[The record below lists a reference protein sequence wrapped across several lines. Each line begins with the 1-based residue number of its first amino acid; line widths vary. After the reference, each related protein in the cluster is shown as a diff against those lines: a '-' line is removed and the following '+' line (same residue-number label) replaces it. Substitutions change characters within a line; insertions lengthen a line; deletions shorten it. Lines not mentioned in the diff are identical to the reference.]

1 MMNQYATQESFVLE
15 ALEPRLLL
23 DGNVTFAVGKDLEL
37 VGDGANNSVLIDSP
51 AQDVIRVTGI
61 AGTTI
66 NGGANAN
73 AGWTGGIDIS
83 MPLGHNSVEINGVT
97 CNGKTVIELSNG
109 NDNVYLRDFTAHG
122 KTTIDTAGGA
132 DAVVFD
138 HDPCTFNNKLAIVT
152 GDGNDM
158 VDVQFPIPSTVF
170 NGKVSFDTGTGQDEV
185 KLDGVIV
192 NNKVKAMFGPGEDKL
207 YVAKC
212 DIKGAF
218 SARMGKDNS
227 TDRVEVHDTT
237 WFSKLSLKT
246 GGGADWIAIESD
258 ALGGLG
264 GFRSTV
270 KIDTGS
276 GGDLVGIN
284 EEVVQSKF
292 TLKLGDDQDSFVLK
306 DTDISGAMKLDG
318 GKGNDTYQDDG
329 GITLVGAGTLTFKSF
344 EVFV

>member
-1 MMNQYATQESFVLE
+1 MNQYATQESFVLE

-122 KTTIDTAGGA
+122 KTTIDTAGSA
-132 DAVVFD
+132 DNVIFD
-138 HDPCTFNNKLAIVT
+138 HDPCTFNNKLTIVT
-152 GDGNDM
+152 GDGGDTI
-158 VDVQFPIPSTVF
+158 DVQFPVPSTVF
-170 NGKVSFDTGTGQDEV
+170 NGKVTFNTGSGTDEV
-185 KLDGVIV
+185 KLDGVIL
-192 NNKVKAMFGPGEDKL
+192 NNKVKAMFGPGEDRL
-207 YVAKC
+207 TIDKC
-212 DIKGAF
+212 DVRGAF
-218 SARMGKDNS
+218 SAQMGKD
-227 TDRVEVHDTT
+227 DHRDWFEVHDTT

-246 GGGADWIAIESD
+246 GGGNDWIGIESD

-276 GGDLVGIN
+276 GGDLVAMN
-284 EEVVQSKF
+284 DEVIQSKF
-292 TLKLGDDQDSFVLK
+292 AVKMGNDQDLLRLK
-306 DTDISGAMKLDG
+306 DTDISGAMKIDG
-318 GKGNDTYQDDG
+318 GKGTDTYQDDG
-329 GITLVGAGTLTFKSF
+329 GIAFVGPGTLTPKNF
-344 EVFV
+344 EIFA